1 MITYEKFTL
10 DNGLKVIIHKDAST
24 PIAAVN
30 VLYDIGARDENPEK
44 TGFAHLFEHLMFGG
58 SVHIENYDEHVEKA
72 GGENNA
78 FTSNDLTNYY
88 ITLPKENLETALWLE
103 SDRMLQL
110 AFTDKSLEVQRSVVI
125 EEFKQNYLNQ
135 PYGDINMLLR
145 DMAYKEH
152 PYRWATIGK
161 EVRHI
166 EEATMED
173 VKNFFYSYYAPNNA
187 ILVVAGDVDIA
198 ETRQLIEKWF
208 GGIERRDVP
217 KRKLLAEPK
226 QTEARRLEV
235 ERDVPINVLYKV
247 FHMCSKTDEAYH
259 TTDLLSDI
267 LSRGSS
273 SRLYKSLV
281 KEQKLFSDIDAYV
294 GGDADPGLFTFSGK
308 LMDGIGMEAAE
319 AGIMSEIKK
328 IQDELIGEVELT
340 KVKNKVLS
348 AIMFGEINVLNKAMS
363 LAMAELAG
371 DAENAN
377 REVERYEAVTA
388 AGIQAVAKEIFRE
401 ENSSTLYYKAK
412 Q

>member
-1 MITYEKFTL
+1 MIKYEKFTL
-10 DNGLKVIIHKDAST
+10 NNGLKLIIHQDAST

-58 SVHIENYDEHVEKA
+58 SINIENYDEHVEKA

-103 SDRMLQL
+103 SDRMEQL

-135 PYGDINMLLR
+135 PYGDINMLIR
-145 DMAYKEH
+145 DMAYKKH
-152 PYRWATIGK
+152 PYRWSTIGK
-161 EVRHI
+161 EISHI
-166 EEATMED
+166 EQATMED
-173 VKNFFYSYYAPNNA
+173 VKAFFYSYYAPNNA
-187 ILVVAGDVDIA
+187 ILVIAGDVDVQA
-198 ETRQLIEKWF
+198 TKALVEKWF

-217 KRKLLAEPK
+217 QRNLDVEPAQTKARKLV
-226 QTEARRLEV
+226 V
-235 ERDVPINVLYKV
+235 ERDVPIDVFYKV
-247 FHMCSKTDEAYH
+247 FHMCAKTDPEYH

-267 LSRGSS
+267 LSRGDS

-308 LMDGIGMEAAE
+308 LLEGVSMEAAE
-319 AGIMSEIKK
+319 AGVMAEIKK
-328 IQDELIGEVELT
+328 IQEELIEEEELT

-348 AIMFGEINVLNKAMS
+348 ALMFGEINVLNKAMS

-371 DAENAN
+371 DVEKAN
-377 REVERYEAVTA
+377 EEVARYEAVTA
-388 AGIQAVAKEIFRE
+388 AGIQKVAKEIFRE
-401 ENSSTLYYKAK
+401 ENSTVLYYKAK
-412 Q
+412 R